1 MTKMIRFQLMCQ
13 NCNVQYE
20 KIKDFKAHVR
30 NYRHKQEVARLF
42 QTAVHKGPV
51 YFPMFVFLD
60 YMRNP
65 NHAEPLVGFDM
76 MTMFITPEKIGALY
90 LCHLCEEKL
99 NSGKVVLHLCSD
111 KHYSRYLAY
120 TNPELLRFAW
130 LNDSSYLQS
139 SATNEYNTNGSGN
152 LRVFELPGMMLRR
165 CQKLPYNQVMSVL
178 SKTDKLM
185 ERIQAGIPRRKCIQ
199 EYITDPARTNPLL
212 GLSLLLEYSCP
223 KNEGYCGYLC
233 ILCKTNLSA
242 TQSISHCISFDHV
255 YSYLKAAHPATLDSP
270 KSSYSQFS
278 YSFHKKVL
286 YLANQ
291 AQTVCP
297 PTEIQS
303 VHLDLECFKLVKS
316 SSYAS
321 ALEKLQVIWRE
332 RNQSELNV
340 NITPGER
347 IMFVPEDSR
356 SSTSTVTTDSSAEQQ
371 EEKTQMEGPVTQTTD
386 DPPCKILCVECDKTV
401 KFIKDYKQ
409 HIKGKQHKQKLIE
422 LFGPGQYS
430 GTVSEIKLYQFI
442 WNCYGKKSFTP
453 IIGLPLLTVFVQR
466 HSVDFKTPPF
476 YLCHACELNIP
487 VSSTS
492 IHLTSTMHYR
502 NVFAYSKPDLVFL
515 EHRDF
520 TQVAQEEE
528 LSQGKQKMVLQ
539 VCELPSQQ
547 FTELRTLAYGKFMET
562 IGKKSP
568 KLRKCVQVEKRVTLQ
583 SYSKSC
589 ERKSPLLGLQFIV
602 KYSTTQHYYRCGY
615 LCLLCAKKFS
625 ERHVIIHVLS
635 FPHIFTYLNMAHP
648 GSLKKEDAE
657 QVALIMDVAQ
667 QAEKITPNMTLQE
680 VDLSFGKFIEIEKN
694 SFMSAVDVLQVV
706 FRNKGLGELKP
717 SVVPG
722 ARLVSSFET
731 NKNNNTSKFE
741 KQGHASSDTDKLNID
756 GTRTDTPMPKTEEN
770 MNSESPDLLHKEHEE
785 LRKTPHIL
793 ITHIQPAE
801 LSLATTH
808 SNSTSS
814 QPPITSLPKEQSEP
828 LKLAQNCLNQERL
841 PDHNSTEHVPT
852 VKHRE
857 PQDSCVS
864 EQQSAELAPKIAMQV
879 EDLQTPA
886 QFPPYLNSGT
896 PAVPQTHLS
905 TCTDLR
911 YYLKTPNR
919 QPVIGLKSV
928 IECCTIGQQPFY
940 MCITCA
946 ERCAESSII
955 KHILSHNHRLQYL
968 KSLGIG
974 IEQGNKKAMTKWLQA
989 QAVMVENMEGCGEAE
1004 TINLDAKNYH
1014 EISSACILSALGTLR
1029 DSLLKLT
1036 SEMSVESPE
1045 EACSDNFKSDESHG
1059 PETFKRVKETEEK
1072 DSPCP
1077 HLNETV
1083 KSTEPDTEP
1092 ETPKQ
1097 NDPARSSPYL
1107 WSYLTSPTRT
1117 EPVIGL
1123 SMITEYRNSNGQN
1136 SFLCSCCKII
1146 LPTTGYMDHLI
1157 STHHRFNYI
1166 KSKHPE
1172 FSMNTNNTELQKKA
1186 QLVQDREGWGCLK
1199 VVEKENKQPQKK
1211 TKQPSED
1218 AENSGPDAKAQ
1229 KLESSQTEGDAEPQD
1244 HNSLKPK
1251 TTKQQNKKKK
1261 NQRNAVIGLNFVTC
1275 VHHDK
1280 KKLFF
1285 CELCSVRG
1293 HFNHMSSV
1301 THRET
1306 YVKLKYPGW
1315 TASDKNKDKK
1325 LHKIALRLSPVE
1337 RSTGMGMKKLNVTAK
1352 VFTALRTAPLNEALS
1367 QLKLLQTKP
1376 EDGVDLQTPSSQPEH
1391 GTCIS
1396 SGDHICPAAITNS
1409 LQQEKS
1415 PLLENRLVPDET
1427 PNPLNTAYSCH
1438 TPPLISCC
1446 PVSVPVSFIPH
1457 SSPFSTTSPMSS
1469 SKELHAPSHHSS
1481 HISPP
1486 PPLHSSP
1493 SPVHIPPPLSSQPVS
1508 QIQYLFV
1515 PHPLYEP
1522 ISPPSASDC
1531 QDVNDVAP
1539 PYSYSAPPVYEPV
1552 SPQPASDCQDITD
1565 VAPPYS
1571 YPAPPV
1577 CEPISPQPASDCQDL
1592 TDVAPP
1598 YSSTLPTPVNL
1609 THHMEHEEPPNV
1621 AGLVHPET
1629 GPVASTSYAESE
1641 GASGSKL
1648 TYRQSVLRNESELR
1662 HDTRPSKNYYFP
1674 NLPTVLGQSHAS
1686 WFLHVKGLPNTVPII
1701 GLSNILECRGI
1712 SQPTFFL
1719 CLNCAENVSNK
1730 NFCAHMT
1737 SERHQHLSIST
1748 QYHEL
1753 SQQWQTIRQMTVR
1766 DLAEKGLDAKVI
1778 KLNQN
1783 QHESLR
1789 SADFHEAIEILQ
1801 RMFGPCLDESSQ
1813 PSCLAGQNQRSNE
1826 MVRSPPES
1834 VEAEKER
1841 DHTSQQSHDKTT
1853 QIQELHVSQVPLK
1866 DCFPEFD
1873 SVQKKL
1879 GKSSIACTSTHNH
1892 LLQSQSSP
1900 EALPESEAQTP
1911 QPQHQSV
1918 VHTDLTAESDRS
1930 SLHSHKPISKRT
1942 MENPAVDG
1950 PNVTALE
1957 TPESAT
1963 AGLRERRPDHT
1974 SPHTPTIR
1982 QEQTGHEEVYCGVN
1996 ITPTLEAKSSKEP
2009 TGNSLKHSDLKCINK
2024 TRTEADAVV
2033 GLPAVIECRSE
2044 GQSSLYLCVSCSS
2057 KLDHDL
2063 INNHLIKSGH
2073 RYSYLKKRY
2082 PSLFEDWSDS
2092 DSRSERS
2099 MRLMRLAHR
2108 VEMTNEDE
2116 PGELQVMNLNCDDL
2130 KEIKGI
2136 PFDKA
2141 IIHLQKIRK
2150 EQNLC
2155 ALKTCISPK
2164 MAKRLIKQE
2173 RIETDVT
2180 TQNSLQL
2187 PEMISQGPRRS
2198 AKRRAVEQD
2207 LAHGSFSGKEQCSDV
2222 PSSHTKQ
2229 SPAVGN
2235 NQEPSDLPVKRNK
2248 ISGNDLD
2255 SVTQLQK
2262 ESFILTTANPI
2273 KSLHCTPATVL
2284 KTSRSSPIDLD
2295 PSSQAC
2301 KRTTSMDETVLQ
2313 NCIKQESSSSIFEPQ
2328 QTDSCPST
2336 STITALS
2343 PMKGQEIARLS
2354 EKRPLGKK
2362 SLSENVWNYE
2372 NRQFSTETPSMT
2384 NTYPVADYS
2393 TKSAAMKQQSFMYS
2407 PHNYIE
2413 ELNPHYNWKIP
2424 DTILDPNL
2432 TRNANVYLSMVSR
2445 YTTTASVTSQM
2456 SPECA
2461 VSHQYP
2467 MYTHT
2472 DYPSVIAVSNTVA
2485 PDYLVPVDERTMNY
2499 EASAPGVS
2507 TNGTYFPNANSA
2519 PPPHTVYQSQQ
2530 VYQPIQSF
2538 QDPETYHAY
2547 YACCTYNQGLHT
2559 NQTAADSENVTSTPA
2574 FEHDVYPLAGWPQK
2588 KN

>member
-30 NYRHKQEVARLF
+30 NYRHKQEVASLF

-90 LCHLCEEKL
+90 LCHLCEDKL
-99 NSGKVVLHLCSD
+99 SSGKVVPHLCSD

-120 TNPELLRFAW
+120 TNPELLQFAW
-130 LNDSSYLQS
+130 LSDSSYLQS
-139 SATNEYNTNGSGN
+139 SATNEYNTNGSGK
-152 LRVFELPGMMLRR
+152 LRVFELPGMMLRK
-165 CQKLPYNQVMSVL
+165 CQKLPYDQVISVL
-178 SKTDKLM
+178 SKTHKLM
-185 ERIQAGIPRRKCIQ
+185 ERIQAGIPWRKCIQ
-199 EYITDPARTNPLL
+199 EYIADPARTNPLL
-212 GLSLLLEYSCP
+212 GLNLLLEYSCP

-233 ILCKTNLSA
+233 ILCKANFSA

-255 YSYLKAAHPATLDSP
+255 YSYLKAAHPATLDAP
-270 KSSYSQFS
+270 KSSYSHFS
-278 YSFHKKVL
+278 YSFHKKIL

-303 VHLDLECFKLVKS
+303 VHLDLEYFKLVKS

-332 RNQSELNV
+332 KNQSELNF
-340 NITPGER
+340 NITPGEQ
-347 IMFVPEDSR
+347 IMFAPEDSR
-356 SSTSTVTTDSSAEQQ
+356 SSASTVTTDRSAVQQ
-371 EEKTQMEGPVTQTTD
+371 EEKTQKEGPVTQTTN
-386 DPPCKILCVECDKTV
+386 DPPCKILCVECDQTL

-409 HIKGKQHKQKLIE
+409 HVKGKQHKQKLIE

-430 GTVSEIKLYQFI
+430 GAVSEIKLYQFI
-442 WNCYGKKSFTP
+442 WNRYGKTSFTP
-453 IIGLPLLTVFVQR
+453 IIGLPFLTVFVQR

-528 LSQGKQKMVLQ
+528 RSQGKQKMILQ

-583 SYSKSC
+583 SYSKGC

-635 FPHIFTYLNMAHP
+635 FPHMFAYLNMAHP
-648 GSLKKEDAE
+648 GSLNKEDSD

-667 QAEKITPNMTLQE
+667 QAEKITPNLTLRE

-694 SFMSAVDVLQVV
+694 SFMYAVDALQVV

-731 NKNNNTSKFE
+731 NKEHNASKCE
-741 KQGHASSDTDKLNID
+741 KQGHTSSDSDKLNVD
-756 GTRTDTPMPKTEEN
+756 GRCTDTPVPKTEEN
-770 MNSESPDLLHKEHEE
+770 MDSESPDLLYTEHEE
-785 LRKTPHIL
+785 LQETPHI
-793 ITHIQPAE
+793 TTTRIQPAE
-801 LSLATTH
+801 PSLATTH
-808 SNSTSS
+808 SDSTSS
-814 QPPITSLPKEQSEP
+814 QPPITSLPKEQSAP
-828 LKLAQNCLNQERL
+828 LKLDQKSLNQERL
-841 PDHNSTEHVPT
+841 PDHNSKEDVPT
-852 VKHRE
+852 VKHPQ
-857 PQDSCVS
+857 PQDSCVP
-864 EQQSAELAPKIAMQV
+864 EQQSAELAPIIALQV

-886 QFPPYLNSGT
+886 QFPAYLNSGT

-911 YYLKTPNR
+911 SYLKTPNR

-946 ERCAESSII
+946 ERCSESSII
-955 KHILSHNHRLQYL
+955 RHILSHNHRLQYL

-974 IEQGNKKAMTKWLQA
+974 IKQGNKKVMTKWLRA
-989 QAVMVENMEGCGEAE
+989 QAVMVENMEGSGETE
-1004 TINLDAKNYH
+1004 TINLDAENYH
-1014 EISSACILSALGTLR
+1014 EISSARILSALGTLR

-1036 SEMSVESPE
+1036 SEMNVQSPE
-1045 EACSDNFKSDESHG
+1045 ESCSDNFKSDESHG
-1059 PETFKRVKETEEK
+1059 PETFKTVKETEERGG
-1072 DSPCP
+1072 PCP

-1123 SMITEYRNSNGQN
+1123 SMITEYRNSNSQN
-1136 SFLCSCCKII
+1136 SFLCSCCKVI
-1146 LPTTGYMDHLI
+1146 LPTTLYMDHLI
-1157 STHHRFNYI
+1157 STDHRFNYI

-1172 FSMNTNNTELQKKA
+1172 FSMNTNNTQLQKKA
-1186 QLVQDREGWGCLK
+1186 QLVQDTEGWGCLK

-1211 TKQPSED
+1211 SKHPSED

-1229 KLESSQTEGDAEPQD
+1229 KLESSQAGGDAEPQD
-1244 HNSLKPK
+1244 HNSLEPKP
-1251 TTKQQNKKKK
+1251 TKQQNKKKK

-1293 HFNHMSSV
+1293 HLDHMSSV

-1306 YVKLKYPGW
+1306 YVKHKFPGW

-1325 LHKIALRLSPVE
+1325 LHKIALRLSAVE
-1337 RSTGMGMKKLNVTAK
+1337 RSTGMEMKKLTVTAK
-1352 VFTALRTAPLNEALS
+1352 VFTALRTAPLSEALS

-1376 EDGVDLQTPSSQPEH
+1376 KDGVDLQTPSSQPEPSTFLDREH
-1391 GTCIS
+1391 GTLIS
-1396 SGDHICPAAITNS
+1396 YGDHICPAAITNF

-1427 PNPLNTAYSCH
+1427 H
-1438 TPPLISCC
+1438 
-1446 PVSVPVSFIPH
+1446 
-1457 SSPFSTTSPMSS
+1457 
-1469 SKELHAPSHHSS
+1469 
-1481 HISPP
+1481 
-1486 PPLHSSP
+1486 
-1493 SPVHIPPPLSSQPVS
+1493 
-1508 QIQYLFV
+1508 
-1515 PHPLYEP
+1515 
-1522 ISPPSASDC
+1522 C
-1531 QDVNDVAP
+1531 QDVT
-1539 PYSYSAPPVYEPV
+1539 
-1552 SPQPASDCQDITD
+1552 DI
-1565 VAPPYS
+1565 
-1571 YPAPPV
+1571 
-1577 CEPISPQPASDCQDL
+1577 
-1592 TDVAPP
+1592 APP
-1598 YSSTLPTPVNL
+1598 YSSTLPTPVKI
-1609 THHMEHEEPPNV
+1609 THHMEREEPPDV
-1621 AGLVHPET
+1621 AGPAHPET
-1629 GPVASTSYAESE
+1629 GPGASTSYAESK

-1648 TYRQSVLRNESELR
+1648 TYRQSVLRNESELG
-1662 HDTRPSKNYYFP
+1662 HDTTPSKNYYFP

-1701 GLSNILECRGI
+1701 GLSNILECRGT

-1719 CLNCAENVSNK
+1719 CLNCAESVSNK
-1730 NFCAHMT
+1730 NFCDHMT

-1753 SQQWQTIRQMTVR
+1753 VQQWQTIHQMTVY
-1766 DLAEKGLDAKVI
+1766 DLAQKLVLAEKGLDAKVI

-1783 QHESLR
+1783 LHESLR
-1789 SADFHEAIEILQ
+1789 SADFHEAMEILQ
-1801 RMFGPCLDESSQ
+1801 RIFGPCLDESSQ
-1813 PSCLAGQNQRSNE
+1813 PSCLTGQNRRSNE
-1826 MVRSPPES
+1826 MVRSLPES
-1834 VEAEKER
+1834 VESEKER
-1841 DHTSQQSHDKTT
+1841 DHTSRQSHDTTT
-1853 QIQELHVSQVPLK
+1853 QIQEIHSSQVPLK

-1879 GKSSIACTSTHNH
+1879 GKSSTACTSTHNQ
-1892 LLQSQSSP
+1892 LQQSQSSP
-1900 EALPESEAQTP
+1900 EALPETEAQTP
-1911 QPQHQSV
+1911 QLQHQSV
-1918 VHTDLTAESDRS
+1918 VHTGLTAESDRS
-1930 SLHSHKPISKRT
+1930 SLHSHKPIAKRT
-1942 MENPAVDG
+1942 KENPAVDG

-1963 AGLRERRPDHT
+1963 EGSRERRPAHM

-1982 QEQTGHEEVYCGVN
+1982 QEETGHDEVYCGVDM
-1996 ITPTLEAKSSKEP
+1996 TPTLEAKSSKEP
-2009 TGNSLKHSDLKCINK
+2009 TGNSLTHSDLKCMNK
-2024 TRTEADAVV
+2024 IRTEADAVV

-2044 GQSSLYLCVSCSS
+2044 GRSSLYLCVSCSS

-2099 MRLMRLAHR
+2099 MRLMRLAHK

-2141 IIHLQKIRK
+2141 IMHLQKIRK

-2164 MAKRLIKQE
+2164 MAKIGLIKQE

-2180 TQNSLQL
+2180 TQYSLQL
-2187 PEMISQGPRRS
+2187 PEMISQGPRR
-2198 AKRRAVEQD
+2198 AVKRRAVERD
-2207 LAHGSFSGKEQCSDV
+2207 LPHRLFSGKEQCSDV

-2229 SPAVGN
+2229 SPAAGN
-2235 NQEPSDLPVKRNK
+2235 NQEPSDLPVKQNK

-2262 ESFILTTANPI
+2262 ESSILTTANPI
-2273 KSLHCTPATVL
+2273 KLLYCAPATVL
-2284 KTSRSSPIDLD
+2284 NTSRSSPIDLD

-2301 KRTTSMDETVLQ
+2301 KRTTSMDETLLQ
-2313 NCIKQESSSSIFEPQ
+2313 NRLKQESSSSIFEPQ

-2354 EKRPLGKK
+2354 EKRPLVKK

-2384 NTYPVADYS
+2384 NTNPVADYS
-2393 TKSAAMKQQSFMYS
+2393 TEFAAMKQQSIVYS
-2407 PHNYIE
+2407 PHNYNE

-2432 TRNANVYLSMVSR
+2432 IPHANANVFLPMVSR
-2445 YTTTASVTSQM
+2445 YATTSSVTSQM
-2456 SPECA
+2456 TPEYT

-2467 MYTHT
+2467 MYTHP
-2472 DYPSVIAVSNTVA
+2472 DYPSVIAVSNTMA
-2485 PDYLVPVDERTMNY
+2485 TDYLLPEDERTMNY
-2499 EASAPGVS
+2499 AAGAPGVS

-2519 PPPHTVYQSQQ
+2519 PTPHTVYQSQQ
-2530 VYQPIQSF
+2530 MYQPIQSF

-2574 FEHDVYPLAGWPQK
+2574 FEHGVYPLARWPQK